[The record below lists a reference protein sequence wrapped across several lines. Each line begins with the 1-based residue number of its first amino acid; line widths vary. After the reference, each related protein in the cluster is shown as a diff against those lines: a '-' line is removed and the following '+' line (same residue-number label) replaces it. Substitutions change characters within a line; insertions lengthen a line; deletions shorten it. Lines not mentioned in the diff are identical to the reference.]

1 MSELAILGG
10 GRMGTA
16 LLAGLLRS
24 GFVSMSQCVV
34 VEKRPEARK
43 ALAERFPDVQVL
55 AHAVPAD
62 AVVLAVKPSDVEAAC
77 RELEAEAYRRV
88 LSIVAGAR
96 TAQLEQ
102 WLWPGAV
109 VIRAMPNAPAL
120 LGSSA
125 SAIAAG
131 TAAGSEDL
139 AWAEAVLSSIGVVV
153 KLPEH
158 LLDAATGLSGSGPA
172 YIFLVAEALVE
183 AGVLVG
189 LDREV
194 STVLITQTILGAAR
208 LLAESGDSPEA
219 LRHAVTS
226 PGGTTAAGLHALESA
241 GVRAAILDAV
251 LAATTRSALLGGTD
265 ADREGFDSAAVAPRQ
280 QAS

>member
-1 MSELAILGG
+1 MSELVILGG
-10 GRMGTA
+10 GRMGAA

-24 GFVSMSQCVV
+24 GFVSAAQCVV
-34 VEKRPEARK
+34 AEKRPEARA
-43 ALAERFPDVQVL
+43 ALTERFPGVQVL
-55 AHAVPAD
+55 AKPVPAD

-77 RELEAEAYRRV
+77 RELQPSAYRRV

-96 TAQLEQ
+96 TAQLEG
-102 WLWPGAV
+102 WLWPEAV

-125 SAIAAG
+125 SAISAG
-131 TAAGSEDL
+131 AGAGAEDL

-194 STVLITQTILGAAR
+194 ATVLMTQTILGAAR

-241 GVRAAILDAV
+241 GVRAAFLDAV
-251 LAATTRSALLGGTD
+251 DAATTRSRTLGGSD
-265 ADREGFDSAAVAPRQ
+265 
-280 QAS
+280 